1 MSVIRNVKWIGFVL
15 VLLAAMMCFVSAEGA
30 GEQVQ
35 ILFTHDLHSH
45 LDDFVIAGER
55 VGGIARLKTLADEKR
70 SEEDATLFVDG
81 GDFSMGTLYQTIYE
95 TDAVELTM
103 LGYLGVDAT
112 TFGNHEF
119 DYRSEGL
126 ANMLDA
132 ALKNAERDPELIL
145 PRLLISN
152 IDWTKHTTD
161 DNLLVR
167 DALERYGDT
176 SCTVFERGGVKFGV
190 FGLMGADAESC
201 APESGIDFDDIVP
214 VAREQVK
221 LLREMGADIIVCLSH
236 SGVWPDVDRSED
248 EQLAMAV
255 PEIDVI
261 ISGHQHTA
269 FSEPIRHGDTYV
281 VSCGEYG
288 QQLGELD
295 LRRRE
300 DGRWELV
307 NYEILPIDDSIAA
320 DGGMTGLLD
329 QYREKINTE
338 YLVDFGYTYDQVL
351 AVNEIPFK
359 QFSQFGQGLGGEPL
373 GSIIADAYRFAVR
386 EAEGEDYEYVAAA
399 VAPLGTIRDTLQMG
413 ELTVWDAFN
422 VCSLGIGKD
431 KITGY
436 PLVSVYLTGA
446 EIRTAAEI
454 DISVSSIMSAARLY
468 PSGVVWTYNPNRLIL
483 DRVTDVKLVAEDGS
497 LAELEDDKLY
507 RAVVGLYSAQ
517 MLGAVEDVSYGI
529 LSITPKDKNG
539 VPIENYEDHIIYDRE
554 GNEVKEW
561 YALASYLESFEKNE
575 AGISVIPAS
584 YSEPDERK
592 ICDDSTNIVDLLK
605 NPGSIAQAI
614 YAVVVALV
622 AAVVLTAVLLTC
634 RRRRK
639 QR

>member
-1 MSVIRNVKWIGFVL
+1 MKWAFLALCMMAAL
-15 VLLAAMMCFVSAEGA
+15 VSFAGAENNGT
-30 GEQVQ
+30 EVQ

-45 LDDFVIAGER
+45 LDDYVIAGER

-70 SEEDATLFVDG
+70 GEEEATLFVDS
-81 GDFSMGTLYQTIYE
+81 GDFSMGTLYQTIFE
-95 TDAVELTM
+95 TDAVELSM

-119 DYRSEGL
+119 DYRSEGV

-132 ALKNAERDPELIL
+132 ALRNAERDPELTL

-152 IDWTKHTTD
+152 IDWTKHTSD
-161 DNLLVR
+161 DNLLIR
-167 DALERYGDT
+167 NALERYGST
-176 SCTVFERGGVKFGV
+176 SCAVFERGGVKFGV
-190 FGLMGADAESC
+190 FGVVGVDAESC
-201 APESGIDFDDIVP
+201 APESGIDFDDIADA
-214 VAREQVK
+214 AREQVK
-221 LLREMGADIIVCLSH
+221 LLKAQNVDIIVCLSH
-236 SGVWPDVDRSED
+236 SGVWADMDQSED

-261 ISGHQHTA
+261 VSGHTHTTLL
-269 FSEPIRHGDTYV
+269 EPIRHGDTYV

-288 QQLGELD
+288 QNLGELD
-295 LRRRE
+295 LRCRE
-300 DGRWELV
+300 DGRWEPV
-307 NYEILPIDDSIAA
+307 RYSIVPADDTVAPDAELSAR
-320 DGGMTGLLD
+320 LD

-338 YLVDFGYTYDQVL
+338 YLVNFGYTYDQVL
-351 AVNEIPFK
+351 AFNEIPFK
-359 QFSQFGQGLGGEPL
+359 QFSAFGQGLGGEPL

-399 VAPLGTIRDTLQMG
+399 VAPMGTIRDTLQTG

-431 KITGY
+431 KIVGY

-454 DISVSSIMSAARLY
+454 DISVSPIMGAARLY

-483 DRVTDVKLVAEDGS
+483 DRVTDVKLVTEDGS

-507 RAVVGLYSAQ
+507 RAVVGLYAAQ

-529 LSITPKDKNG
+529 LSIVPKDKNG
-539 VPIENYEDHIIYDRE
+539 VPIENYEDHIVYDRE

-575 AGISVIPAS
+575 DGVSVVPAS

-592 ICDDSTNIVDLLK
+592 ICDDSTNLFDLLK
-605 NPGSIAQAI
+605 NPGSIARVI
-614 YAVVVALV
+614 YAVIIAVVT
-622 AAVVLTAVLLTC
+622 AVVLIAVLLI
-634 RRRRK
+634 RKRRRK
-639 QR
+639 HR

>member
-1 MSVIRNVKWIGFVL
+1 MARKVKWVILILGLMTAMVSVVL
-15 VLLAAMMCFVSAEGA
+15 A
-30 GEQVQ
+30 GNDSTRVQ

-45 LDDFVIAGER
+45 LDDYVIGGER
-55 VGGIARLKTLADEKR
+55 VGGIARLKTLVDEKR
-70 SEEDATLFVDG
+70 GEEDATLFVDG

-95 TDAVELTM
+95 SDAVELTM

-119 DYRSEGL
+119 DYRSEGV

-132 ALKNAERDPELIL
+132 ALRNAENDPALLL
-145 PRLLISN
+145 PKLLVSN
-152 IDWTKHTTD
+152 IDWTKHTSD
-161 DNLLVR
+161 DNRLIR
-167 DALERYGDT
+167 EALERYGSS
-176 SCTVFERGGVKFGV
+176 SCAVFERGGVKFGV
-190 FGLMGADAESC
+190 FGVVGEDAESC
-201 APESGIDFDDIVP
+201 APESGIDFDDIILS
-214 VAREQVK
+214 AREQVK
-221 LLREMGADIIVCLSH
+221 LLKEQNVDLIVCLSH
-236 SGVWPDVDRSED
+236 SGVWPDVKRSED

-288 QQLGELD
+288 QNLGELD

-307 NYEILPIDDSIAA
+307 RYEIIPVNAAIAEDEEILTRLA
-320 DGGMTGLLD
+320 H
-329 QYREKINTE
+329 YREKINTG

-351 AVNEIPFK
+351 AVNEILFKPF
-359 QFSQFGQGLGGEPL
+359 SEFGQGLGGEPL
-373 GSIIADAYRFAVR
+373 GSLIADAYRFAVR

-399 VAPLGTIRDTLQMG
+399 VAPLGTIRDTLQTG

-422 VCSLGIGKD
+422 ICCLGIGKD
-431 KITGY
+431 TIVGY
-436 PLVSVYLTGA
+436 PLVSIYLTGA

-454 DISVSSIMSAARLY
+454 DISVSSLMSAARLY

-483 DRVTDVKLVAEDGS
+483 DRVTDVSLVTEDGS

-529 LSITPKDKNG
+529 LSITPKDRNG
-539 VPIENYEDHIIYDRE
+539 VPIENYEDHIVYDRE

-575 AGISVIPAS
+575 DGISVVPES
-584 YSEPDERK
+584 YAEPDERK
-592 ICDDSTNIVDLLK
+592 ICDDSTNLFDLLK
-605 NPGSIAQAI
+605 NPGRIARVI
-614 YAVVVALV
+614 YGMVVAVVM
-622 AAVVLTAVLLTC
+622 AVIFVTVLMI
-634 RRRRK
+634 RRWRRTK
-639 QR
+639 R